1 MYLGILGGHFHSDV
15 GERKLMENSSVLRL
29 RFAMEKRLLNFQA
42 DKIEMVLAA
51 HKAPARVWGG
61 RLTPRTIQ
69 FHLAPAANTKLAKLE
84 ALTEEVAL
92 ALGSPS
98 ARLTRSN
105 GTLSLEVPRTE
116 ARWVALRDLA
126 ARLREDADLRRAL
139 TLAGTAILGIDAEGV
154 PLLLRLSSPDVAHCL
169 IAGTTG
175 SGKTELARTLV
186 ASLAMHQKPR
196 DLQLALFDPKAR
208 GLAIFAALPHLL
220 FPVASDPDEM
230 QGRLHYLVGEM
241 ERRDRDGMARP
252 RIVVVVDEL
261 ADALHACGHSLEQ
274 HLTRLVQRG
283 RSAGISVVAC
293 TQKPSAAAMST
304 LMRANFPV
312 RLVGR
317 VTSADDAR
325 VAAGIGGTGAE
336 KLAGRG
342 DFLLIAGGQVIR
354 FQAAQ
359 MQPHDVPME
368 QPARRGLLHRVK

>member
-1 MYLGILGGHFHSDV
+1 
-15 GERKLMENSSVLRL
+15 
-29 RFAMEKRLLNFQA
+29 MEKRMLNFQA

-51 HKAPARVWGG
+51 HRAPARVWGG

-69 FHLAPAANTKLAKLE
+69 FHLAPAAHTKLAKLE

-92 ALGSPS
+92 ALGASS
-98 ARLTRSN
+98 ARLTRTN
-105 GTLSLEVPRTE
+105 GTLSLEVPRSDS
-116 ARWVALRDLA
+116 RFVSLA
-126 ARLREDADLRRAL
+126 ELTQRLEGDDGLRRAL
-139 TLAGTAILGIDAEGV
+139 ACAGTAILGLDAEGV
-154 PLLLRLSSPDVAHCL
+154 PLLLRLASPDVAHCL

-186 ASLAMHQKPR
+186 ASLVMHQKPR
-196 DLQLALFDPKAR
+196 DLLLALFDPKAR
-208 GLAIFAALPHLL
+208 GFAPFAHVPHLL
-220 FPVASDPDEM
+220 FPMVSDPDEM
-230 QGRLHYLVGEM
+230 SGRLGYLVAEM
-241 ERRDRDGMARP
+241 ERRDREHASTNAQHDRP
-252 RIVVVVDEL
+252 RIVIVIDEL
-261 ADALHACGHSLEQ
+261 ADLLQSGGPEVEGL
-274 HLTRLVQRG
+274 LTRLVQRG
-283 RSAGISVVAC
+283 RSAGLSVVAC
-293 TQKPSAAAMST
+293 TQKPTARAVGT

-359 MQPHDVPME
+359 VM
-368 QPARRGLLHRVK
+368 ARDLAEVVSPQVQAAEAGWGTRVMGRLRRVK

>member
-1 MYLGILGGHFHSDV
+1 
-15 GERKLMENSSVLRL
+15 
-29 RFAMEKRLLNFQA
+29 MEKRMLNFQA
-42 DKIEMVLAA
+42 DKIEMVFAA

-69 FHLAPAANTKLAKLE
+69 FHLAPAANTKLTKLE

-92 ALGSPS
+92 ALGTST
-98 ARLTRSN
+98 ARLTRTN
-105 GTLSLEVPRTE
+105 GTLSLEIPRTDS
-116 ARWVALRDLA
+116 RFVSLA
-126 ARLREDADLRRAL
+126 ELNARLEKDEGLRRAL
-139 TLAGTAILGIDAEGV
+139 TGAGTAILGLDAEGV
-154 PLLLRLSSPDVAHCL
+154 PLLLRLGSPDVAHCL

-186 ASLAMHQKPR
+186 ASLVIHQKPR
-196 DLQLALFDPKAR
+196 DLQLALFDPKAH
-208 GLAIFAALPHLL
+208 GFTLFAQMPHLL
-220 FPVASDPDEM
+220 FPVVSDAAEM
-230 QGRLHYLVGEM
+230 GGRLGYLVAEM
-241 ERRDRDGMARP
+241 ERRDREQIERP
-252 RIVVVVDEL
+252 RIVLVVDEL
-261 ADALHACGHSLEQ
+261 ADVLQSCGTPVEGL
-274 HLTRLVQRG
+274 LTRLVQRG

-293 TQKPSAAAMST
+293 TQKPTAQAVGT

-342 DFLLIAGGQVIR
+342 DFLLVAGGQVIR

-359 MQPHDVPME
+359 VG
-368 QPARRGLLHRVK
+368 ARDLAAPGVRRDAAVADERFGARMLGKLRRVK

>member
-1 MYLGILGGHFHSDV
+1 
-15 GERKLMENSSVLRL
+15 
-29 RFAMEKRLLNFQA
+29 MEKRLLNFQA

-51 HKAPARVWGG
+51 HRAPARVWGG

-69 FHLAPAANTKLAKLE
+69 FHLAPAANTKLTKLE

-92 ALGSPS
+92 ALGASS
-98 ARLTRSN
+98 ARLTRTN
-105 GTLSLEVPRTE
+105 GTLSLEVPRTDSRFVSLAE
-116 ARWVALRDLA
+116 LDQRLERD
-126 ARLREDADLRRAL
+126 EGLRRAL
-139 TLAGTAILGIDAEGV
+139 ASAGTAILGIDAEGV

-175 SGKTELARTLV
+175 SGKTELARTLI
-186 ASLAMHQKPR
+186 ASLVLHQKPR
-196 DLQLALFDPKAR
+196 DIQLALFDPKQH
-208 GLAIFAALPHLL
+208 GFAAFAGMPHLL
-220 FPVASDPDEM
+220 FPIVSAADAMRE
-230 QGRLHYLVGEM
+230 RLSYLVAEM
-241 ERRDRDGMARP
+241 ERRDRDSIERP
-252 RIVVVVDEL
+252 RIVIVIDEL
-261 ADALHACGHSLEQ
+261 ADVLQSCGPEVEGL
-274 HLTRLVQRG
+274 LTRLVQRG
-283 RSAGISVVAC
+283 RSAGLSVVAC
-293 TQKPSAAAMST
+293 TQKPTARAVGT

-359 MQPHDVPME
+359 TSARDLAVTVTPRDAPMTGE
-368 QPARRGLLHRVK
+368 TLSARMMGKLRRIK

>member
-1 MYLGILGGHFHSDV
+1 MK
-15 GERKLMENSSVLRL
+15 ERPSSVLRL
-29 RFAMEKRLLNFQA
+29 RVTMEKRLLNFQA

-69 FHLAPAANTKLAKLE
+69 FHLAPAANTKLTKLE

-92 ALGSPS
+92 ALGASS
-98 ARLTRSN
+98 ARFTRTN
-105 GTLSLEVPRTE
+105 GTLSVEVPRTDSRFVSLAE
-116 ARWVALRDLA
+116 LEQRLERD
-126 ARLREDADLRRAL
+126 EGLRRAL
-139 TLAGTAILGIDAEGV
+139 ASAGTAILGIDAEGV
-154 PLLLRLSSPDVAHCL
+154 PLLLRLGSPDVAHCL

-175 SGKTELARTLV
+175 SGKTELARTLI
-186 ASLAMHQKPR
+186 ASLVRHQKPR
-196 DLQLALFDPKAR
+196 DVQLALFDPKQH
-208 GLAIFAALPHLL
+208 GFAAFARTPHLL
-220 FPVASDPDEM
+220 FPIVSASDEM
-230 QGRLHYLVGEM
+230 LGRLGYLVAEM
-241 ERRDRDGMARP
+241 ERRDRERIERP
-252 RIVVVVDEL
+252 RIVLVIDEL
-261 ADALHACGHSLEQ
+261 ADVLVSCGSEVEGL
-274 HLTRLVQRG
+274 LTRLVQRG
-283 RSAGISVVAC
+283 RSAGLSVVAC
-293 TQKPSAAAMST
+293 TQKPTASAVGT

-359 MQPHDVPME
+359 TSARDVAMSAAPRHAQVAEASFGSRMLGTL
-368 QPARRGLLHRVK
+368 RRVK

>member
-1 MYLGILGGHFHSDV
+1 
-15 GERKLMENSSVLRL
+15 
-29 RFAMEKRLLNFQA
+29 MEKRLLNFQA

-51 HKAPARVWGG
+51 HQAPARVWGG

-69 FHLAPAANTKLAKLE
+69 FHLAPAANTKLTKLE

-92 ALGSPS
+92 ALGTST
-98 ARLTRSN
+98 ARLTRTN
-105 GTLSLEVPRTE
+105 GTLSLEVPRTDS
-116 ARWVALRDLA
+116 RFVSLA
-126 ARLREDADLRRAL
+126 ELDARLEKDEGLRRAL
-139 TLAGTAILGIDAEGV
+139 ASAGTAILGLDAEGV
-154 PLLLRLSSPDVAHCL
+154 PLLLRLGSPDVAHCL

-186 ASLAMHQKPR
+186 ASLVMHQKPR
-196 DLQLALFDPKAR
+196 DLQLALFDPKAH
-208 GLAIFAALPHLL
+208 GLALFAPMPHLL
-220 FPVASDPDEM
+220 FPIASESEELL
-230 QGRLHYLVGEM
+230 GRLGYLVAEM
-241 ERRDRDGMARP
+241 ERRDHERVERP
-252 RIVVVVDEL
+252 RIVVVIDEL
-261 ADALHACGHSLEQ
+261 ADVLQSCGAPVEGL
-274 HLTRLVQRG
+274 LTRLAQRG

-293 TQKPSAAAMST
+293 TQKPSARAVGT

-342 DFLLIAGGQVIR
+342 DFLLVAGGQVIR

-359 MQPHDVPME
+359 VSARDVQASAAPRGAAVADE
-368 QPARRGLLHRVK
+368 RFGARLLRRVK

>member
-1 MYLGILGGHFHSDV
+1 
-15 GERKLMENSSVLRL
+15 
-29 RFAMEKRLLNFQA
+29 MEKRLLNFQA
-42 DKIEMVLAA
+42 DKIEMVFAA

-69 FHLAPAANTKLAKLE
+69 FHLAPAATTKLTKLE

-92 ALGSPS
+92 AIGASS
-98 ARLTRSN
+98 ARLTRTN
-105 GTLSLEVPRTE
+105 GTLSLEVPR
-116 ARWVALRDLA
+116 ADSRFVALSELSR
-126 ARLREDADLRRAL
+126 RLENDDGLRRAL
-139 TLAGTAILGIDAEGV
+139 GCAGTAILGLDAEGV
-154 PLLLRLSSPDVAHCL
+154 PLLLRLASPDVAHCL

-186 ASLAMHQKPR
+186 ASLVLHQKPR
-196 DLQLALFDPKAR
+196 KLQLALFDPKAH
-208 GLAIFAALPHLL
+208 GFAAFAALPHLL
-220 FPVASDPDEM
+220 FPIVSDVDEM
-230 QGRLHYLVGEM
+230 AGRLGYLVAEM
-241 ERRDRDGMARP
+241 ERRDRDRIERP
-252 RIVVVVDEL
+252 RIVIVIDEL
-261 ADALHACGHSLEQ
+261 ADVLQSCGSAVEGL
-274 HLTRLVQRG
+274 LTRLVQRG
-283 RSAGISVVAC
+283 RSAGLSVVAC
-293 TQKPSAAAMST
+293 TQKPTASAVGT

-359 MQPHDVPME
+359 TSARDLAVSVTPRGAE
-368 QPARRGLLHRVK
+368 QEEAFGARMLGRLRRVK